1 MSERTRPVRTVIMGA
16 AGRDFHNFNV
26 LYRDDPAVEVV
37 AFTANQIP
45 GITER
50 RYPAELAGPRYPN
63 GIPIEDEIE
72 LEDLCRRE
80 KVDQVAFAYSD
91 ITHQDVMHAASRS
104 LAAGAD
110 FVLAGP
116 GSTMLQSRKPVIAV
130 TAIRTGCG
138 KSQTA
143 RYVSRRLRDRGVRVA
158 VLRHPMPY
166 GDLVAQRVQRFASLE
181 DLDDAACT
189 NEEREE
195 YEPHIAAGGVV
206 FAGVDYAAI
215 LAAAEAEADMVIWD
229 GGNNDFSFVRPDL
242 HIVLADALRPGQA
255 ASYHP
260 GEAVLR
266 MADVV
271 VVNKVDAAPETD
283 VEHVIS
289 EIRGINGSATIV
301 RAASPARADSPDAV
315 RGRRVLVV
323 EDGPTI
329 THGGLPY
336 GAGYVAATEA
346 GVAEI
351 VDPRRSAPPD
361 MMAVYRQYPHI
372 GPVLPDIG
380 YQENQMEALKQTIEG
395 SDADAVLVAAPI
407 DLGAVIS
414 VDKPII
420 RVRYEYEDAGDPT
433 LGELLDNFLT
443 GIELE

>member
-26 LYRDDPAVEVV
+26 LYREDPAVDVV

-45 GITER
+45 GIAER
-50 RYPAELAGPRYPN
+50 LYPAELAGPRYPN
-63 GIPIEDEIE
+63 GIPIEDETE
-72 LEDLCRRE
+72 LENLCRRE

-143 RYVSRRLRDRGVRVA
+143 RYVSRRLRDRGLRVA

-166 GDLVAQRVQRFASLE
+166 GDLAAQSVQRFASLE
-181 DLDDAACT
+181 DLDDANCT

-289 EIRGINGSATIV
+289 EIRGINGGATIV

-315 RGRRVLVV
+315 RSRRVLVV

-372 GPVLPDIG
+372 GPVLPDVG
-380 YQENQMEALKQTIEG
+380 YQEHQMEALKQTIEG

-433 LGELLDNFLT
+433 LGDLLDTFLT